1 MLDNLLNRLNE
12 DYSLTYERAKSTYT
26 LEVPILE
33 ARDMVTNL
41 RRKIK
46 SLGEVNLGSIEEYER
61 LSTRVNFLNKQKED
75 LEKSEKDILLIIN
88 DLDNIMRE
96 KFTETFNNVN
106 VEFNKVFKSL
116 FHGGEAHL
124 KLTNPD
130 DMLNTGV
137 DIIAVPSGKSLKPLS
152 LLSGGERTLTAI
164 SLLFAIMNLKN
175 VPFVILDEVESD
187 LDDNNVS
194 VFCEYLKNYRNK
206 TQLLIITHKKKTME
220 YLDTLYGVTMQES
233 GVSKLVSVKLE
244 DN

>member
-1 MLDNLLNRLNE
+1 
-12 DYSLTYERAKSTYT
+12 
-26 LEVPILE
+26 
-33 ARDMVTNL
+33 MVTNL

>member
-1 MLDNLLNRLNE
+1 MKELKVL
-12 DYSLTYERAKSTYT
+12 
-26 LEVPILE
+26 ILQ
-33 ARDMVTNL
+33 
-41 RRKIK
+41 KYQFQK
-46 SLGEVNLGSIEEYER
+46 QSLGEVNLGSIEEYER

-88 DLDNIMRE
+88 DLDNIMKE
-96 KFTETFNNVN
+96 KFTETFNNIN